1 MSGIRL
7 DPIERAVNDIRD
19 GKPVV
24 VVDNENRENEG
35 DLIFAASKATPEL
48 VAFMIRYTS
57 GVICVGM
64 EGATLDRLGLPLMVQ
79 DNRER
84 LRTAYTISVDAR
96 DGVTTGISAA
106 DRAKTIRTLCDS
118 ATEPYE
124 LVRPGHIFPL
134 RYREGG
140 VLARPGH
147 TGRRSTSPGSPG

>member
-1 MSGIRL
+1 MSEGKRHMSGIRL

-19 GKPVV
+19 GRPVV

-64 EGATLDRLGLPLMVQ
+64 EGTTLDRLGLPLMVQ

-96 DGVTTGISAA
+96 DGVTTG
-106 DRAKTIRTLCDS
+106 
-118 ATEPYE
+118 
-124 LVRPGHIFPL
+124 
-134 RYREGG
+134 
-140 VLARPGH
+140 
-147 TGRRSTSPGSPG
+147 